1 MIMCPAVVAEQ
12 NRVHLEC
19 NLGWQKPQAEKLKCN
34 IEPFGLA
41 LIRYVEW
48 HGLLVIM

>member
-19 NLGWQKPQAEKLKCN
+19 NLGWQKPQAEKIKCK
-34 IEPFGLA
+34 IGAFWSSTDKGM
-41 LIRYVEW
+41 W
-48 HGLLVIM
+48 SGMDCS